1 MDPIGPENLERLL
14 AKHGGALVLYAR
26 QWTAAAED
34 VVQDA
39 LLQLVQQRRVP
50 ENVVGWL
57 YRAVRNGAISAARS
71 EDRRRRRHR
80 LVADRSTS
88 WFKPADGTNLDAAA
102 AAEALKSLPIHQRE
116 TVVARLWGGLSFG
129 EIAKLTGTSSSTAA
143 RRYQAAL
150 AAMRERLRVK
160 CPETKNFRPN

>member
-1 MDPIGPENLERLL
+1 VPLL
-14 AKHGGALVLYAR
+14 ARHGGALVLYAR

-34 VVQDA
+34 VVQEA
-39 LLQLVQQRRVP
+39 LLQLVRQREAP

-57 YRAVRNGAISAARS
+57 YRAVRNLAISAARS

-80 LVADRSTS
+80 LVAGSNAS
-88 WFKPADGTNLDAAA
+88 WFKPSDGAHLDAEAA
-102 AAEALKSLPIHQRE
+102 ARALAALPIHERE
-116 TVVARLWGGLSFG
+116 TVVARLWGGLSFS

-160 CPETKNFRPN
+160 CPETKSYRPN